1 MLQMGLVGNMTIF
14 RYKKNGL
21 LYIITK
27 DRGNR
32 YKAHPYKHSVEIGV
46 MFTSHA
52 RYRDFKS
59 NMTLEDFEAVAFC

>member
-1 MLQMGLVGNMTIF
+1 MTIF

-21 LYIITK
+21 LYTITR
-27 DRGNR
+27 DAGRLGTS
-32 YKAHPYKHSVEIGV
+32 YKAHPYKHNVEIGV

-59 NMTLEDFEAVAFC
+59 NMSLDDFEVVAFR